1 MAAKKKIDLIA
12 SLALYHREK
21 QLAPLRDTQKALAV
35 TLDGLNA
42 FGALEDLR
50 RLRFSPR
57 LCHGPSARDGLTPF
71 PWVGAVIW
79 HRPAG
84 YLGYKTLTLIGVWAK
99 AQDENGAHQIMI
111 GTKRITF
118 AAPFY
123 DAEAYFK
130 LIPKAFDLYYDDNG
144 SPPDSPALVFVYD
157 AKQRLE
163 AREQIAA
170 ALAALA

>member
-1 MAAKKKIDLIA
+1 MKKKIDLMA

-21 QLAPLRDTQKALAV
+21 QLAPLRDTQKALAT

-42 FGALEDLR
+42 FGALEELR
-50 RLRFSPR
+50 RVKFSPR
-57 LCHGPSARDGLTPF
+57 LCHGPAARDGLSPF
-71 PWVGAVIW
+71 AWVGVVIW

-84 YLGYKTLTLIGVWAK
+84 YLGYKTLTLLGVWARA
-99 AQDENGAHQIMI
+99 AQENESGAHQIMI
-111 GTKRITF
+111 GTKRLAF

-130 LIPKAFDLYYDDNG
+130 LIPKAFDLYYDDSG
-144 SPPDSPALVFVYD
+144 SPPDAPTLIFNYD
-157 AKQRLE
+157 VKERLE
-163 AREQIAA
+163 ARERVAA

>member
-1 MAAKKKIDLIA
+1 MKKKIDLMA

-57 LCHGPSARDGLTPF
+57 LCHGPAARDGLTPVA
-71 PWVGAVIW
+71 WVGAVIW

-84 YLGYKTLTLIGVWAK
+84 YLGYKTLTLIGVWAQA
-99 AQDENGAHQIMI
+99 AQENESGAHQIMV
-111 GTKRITF
+111 GMKRLAF

-130 LIPKAFDLYYDDNG
+130 LIPKAFDLYYNDSG
-144 SPPDSPALVFVYD
+144 SPPDAPVLIFNYD
-157 AKQRLE
+157 VKARLE
-163 AREQIAA
+163 ARERVTA
-170 ALAALA
+170 ALAALT

>member
-1 MAAKKKIDLIA
+1 MAMKKKLDLIA
-12 SLALYHREK
+12 SLIDYHREK

-42 FGALEDLR
+42 FGALEELR
-50 RLRFSPR
+50 RSKFSPR
-57 LCHGPSARDGLTPF
+57 LCHGPAARDGLTPLV
-71 PWVGAVIW
+71 WVGAVIW

-84 YLGYKTLTLIGVWAK
+84 YLGYKTLTLIGIWAR
-99 AQDENGAHQIMI
+99 AAAEGGAHQIMI
-111 GTKRITF
+111 GTKRLAF

-130 LIPKAFDLYYDDNG
+130 LIPKAFDLYYDDSG
-144 SPPDSPALVFVYD
+144 SPPDAPALIFNYAV
-157 AKQRLE
+157 KERLE
-163 AREQIAA
+163 AREQVAA